1 MQPDPTIEFMA
12 QFDDESKWVIKRR
25 VPLFKPHD
33 RLKVNPATGK
43 EFVAYSVKRTDMPQI
58 AANMRRNQKKG
69 VPARITVGHVTPDDP
84 ETEQPIAVG
93 YWLNAEPGTFGPDNE
108 PCVYADA
115 YVKRDCAN
123 TVKGRPYR
131 SAEYYPDSKEIRG
144 AALLTRDPRL
154 DLGTVE
160 LYLKDGAYAYASPG
174 EMYMADEI
182 ETKQIGMKPVPVDDE
197 PEGYAAW
204 CKAMEHYSKKNPWVS
219 HSMQRYSEQ
228 ASAPGATNGSI
239 PDETEKKEPEME
251 RMQRDDEAINYARLN
266 SRLDALQKELEAR
279 DAVIA
284 KITAERDVEQC
295 ERMIRT
301 LQAEGYQLKEKTPD
315 LVSKL
320 LKKSPDARQ
329 EWVDMVRELSTPI
342 PTAGSHDIEVYGGTV
357 ETDPSKDRPNVPSRK
372 QIAELAKRHMGNTAE
387 FDKALAEL
395 QNGVAPQN

>member
-1 MQPDPTIEFMA
+1 MASDPTIEFMA

-33 RLKVNPATGK
+33 RMKVNEKTGA
-43 EFVAYSVKRTDMPQI
+43 EFVAYSVTRNDMPQI

-69 VPARITVGHVTPDDP
+69 VPARITVGHVSGDPDHP
-84 ETEQPIAVG
+84 ETDQPMVVG

-123 TVKGRPYR
+123 EVKGRPYR
-131 SAEYYPDSKEIRG
+131 SAEYYPGSKDIRG

-160 LYLKDGAYAYASPG
+160 LYRIPDDAYFYSAPG
-174 EMYMADEI
+174 EFYMADEI
-182 ETKQIGMKPVPVDDE
+182 ETKETGMHPISDE
-197 PEGYAAW
+197 PEGYSAW
-204 CKAMEHYSKKNPWVS
+204 SKGMEHYSKNNPWVGYA
-219 HSMQRYSEQ
+219 MQLYSC
-228 ASAPGATNGSI
+228 ATPSATNGGI
-239 PDETEKKEPEME
+239 PGEPEKKEPEME
-251 RMQRDDEAINYARLN
+251 RMQRDDEAINYARL
-266 SRLDALQKELEAR
+266 SKEIGELRNELKAR
-279 DAVIA
+279 DAIIG

-315 LVSKL
+315 LVAKL
-320 LKKSPDARQ
+320 LKKSPEGRQ
-329 EWVDMVRELSTPI
+329 EWVDMVRELSTPV
-342 PTAGSHDIEVYGGTV
+342 PTAGSHEIEVYGGPV
-357 ETDPSKDRPNVPSRK
+357 ETDPSKDSPNVPSRK
-372 QIAELAKRHMGNTAE
+372 QISELAKRHMGNPAA